1 MSENWI
7 HISFAVRP
15 DCYNMQAFCYGTCY
29 GCGCCDKKK
38 PDRWKNRLRYLNGE
52 LEHEQ
57 HFDAWDEDSELR
69 ALQEKNVKANIK
81 YINRRI
87 GVYKRL
93 LEKYRREYGTVD

>member
-1 MSENWI
+1 MSENWV
-7 HISFAVRP
+7 HISFSVRP

-29 GCGCCDKKK
+29 GCGCCTKKK
-38 PDRWKNRLRYLNGE
+38 PDRWENRLRYLNGE

-57 HFDAWDEDSELR
+57 HFDAWDEDPELR

-87 GVYKRL
+87 GAYKRL
-93 LEKYRREYGTVD
+93 LEKYRREHGTVD